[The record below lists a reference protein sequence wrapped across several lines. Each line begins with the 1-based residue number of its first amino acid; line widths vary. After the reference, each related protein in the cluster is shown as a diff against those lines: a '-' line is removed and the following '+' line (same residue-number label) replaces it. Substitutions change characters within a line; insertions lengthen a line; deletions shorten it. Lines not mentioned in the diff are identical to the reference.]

1 MMRTWNSFTRGDTGP
16 ILNILDL
23 SSGLNVL
30 RDGLGGTVIDNVW
43 GTSRLNWRI
52 APEPLTLD
60 CDEPRVTQN
69 RTAALNI
76 ASVPQLERQ
85 SHPSWRPFMMVSTV
99 MLTVD
104 VVSAI
109 PAALKKHNSFSQETR
124 K

>member
-1 MMRTWNSFTRGDTGP
+1 MRTWNSFTRGDTGP

-69 RTAALNI
+69 STAALNI